1 MPFEEIQHTADMC
14 LHVWAADLPTLF
26 SESARGMYELSGLAL
41 ASVPVMERNFTCTA
55 PDPEMLLVSFLSEL
69 IFTLEQEK
77 TGFFEYMVSIVGS
90 RLDVKMK
97 GSPVVSINKIIK
109 AVTYHNLH
117 IQRTGKGYE
126 TEIVFDI

>member
-1 MPFEEIQHTADMC
+1 MPFKEIPHTADMC
-14 LHVWAADLPTLF
+14 LHIWAVDLPTLF
-26 SESARGMYELSGLAL
+26 SESARGMYELSGLTL
-41 ASVPVMERNFTCTA
+41 ASVPVMERTFASTA
-55 PDPEMLLVSFLSEL
+55 PDPETLLVSFLSEL

-77 TGFFEYMVSIVGS
+77 IGFFKYMISIVGS

-117 IQRTGKGYE
+117 IQQTGKGYE